1 MLRLITALLL
11 TVSFLGPSHASER
24 IELAKKVF
32 AEYVSKYHDFDPTVA
47 DLYSDRALVQNKR
60 TYPDGT
66 VRELTL
72 PAPQYK
78 QLVRAAMP
86 LAKSRNDRSQYNNPV
101 FSEEPAGVR
110 INITR
115 FSALKNYTSPLSL
128 LVGPDEAGKWLV
140 LEEKSA
146 SIP

>member
-1 MLRLITALLL
+1 MPRLITALLL
-11 TVSFLGPSHASER
+11 SACFLGPSHASER
-24 IELAKKVF
+24 IELARKLF
-32 AEYVSKYHDFDPTVA
+32 AEYVSRYHDFDPSVA

-72 PAPQYK
+72 PATRYK
-78 QLVRAAMP
+78 ELVRAAMP
-86 LAKSRNDRSQYNNPV
+86 LARSRNDRSRYNDPV
-101 FSEEPAGVR
+101 FVEEPAGVR
-110 INITR
+110 ISITR
-115 FSALKNYTSPLSL
+115 FSALKKHTSPLSL
-128 LVGPDEAGKWLV
+128 LVGPDESGTWLV

>member
-11 TVSFLGPSHASER
+11 TASFLGSSHASER

-32 AEYVSKYHDFDPTVA
+32 SEYVSKYHGFDPSVA

-66 VRELTL
+66 VRELAL
-72 PAPQYK
+72 PASQYK
-78 QLVRAAMP
+78 QLVRASMP
-86 LAKSRNDRSQYNNPV
+86 LAKSRNDRSEYNNPV
-101 FSEEPAGVR
+101 FTEEPAGVR

-128 LVGPDEAGKWLV
+128 LVGPDESGKWLV

-146 SIP
+146 SVP